1 MAVTVAVEKLEECT
15 VSLPKSQIEIRNVP
29 DGYTAEFLTSMD
41 VTVQVRALRNSLE
54 SMDTSVWKA
63 YVDLAE
69 YRKEETV
76 NVPIVMELPDG
87 YELME
92 EPVAVIKLEKDQAE

>member
-1 MAVTVAVEKLEECT
+1 M
-15 VSLPKSQIEIRNVP
+15 
-29 DGYTAEFLTSMD
+29 
-41 VTVQVRALRNSLE
+41 
-54 SMDTSVWKA
+54 
-63 YVDLAE
+63 DLAD